1 MKIGIAGGIG
11 SGKSYLSRILEQK
24 GYQVYDCDAAAKRL
38 IRTEP
43 EIREKLTE
51 LIGPRAYREDG
62 ELNKALVSQFLL
74 ASARNTRAVN
84 AIVHPFVFRDFEA
97 SGLEWMESG
106 IMFESGINTLVDR
119 VVAVIAP
126 KHVRIQRVMER
137 DRITKEKVLEW
148 MDRQMP
154 QRDVIKKADFVVIN
168 DGQMDLERQII
179 KIIDQCNK

>member
-62 ELNKALVSQFLL
+62 ELNKALVSRFLL
-74 ASARNTRAVN
+74 ASARKTRAVN

-126 KHVRIQRVMER
+126 KDIRIQRVMER
-137 DRITKEKVLEW
+137 DRISKEKVLEW

>member
-1 MKIGIAGGIG
+1 
-11 SGKSYLSRILEQK
+11 
-24 GYQVYDCDAAAKRL
+24 
-38 IRTEP
+38 
-43 EIREKLTE
+43 
-51 LIGPRAYREDG
+51 
-62 ELNKALVSQFLL
+62 
-74 ASARNTRAVN
+74 
-84 AIVHPFVFRDFEA
+84 
-97 SGLEWMESG
+97 MESG

-126 KHVRIQRVMER
+126 KDVRIQRVMER